1 MMRIAVLAHVRH
13 PVAPPFKGGMEA
25 HAWHLA
31 AGLARRGH
39 DVTLFASGDSAAG
52 LPPGVKLWPVLEQ
65 HYDARFPWHQWHG
78 TDALNAHLDAGF
90 AEVCRAL
97 LEGGFGIVHN
107 NSLHRFPPRLA
118 RQMRVP
124 MVTSLHVPPFP
135 VLQRA
140 VQESAAPWAWFTS
153 TSRSHGASWWEGS
166 REPPQHRVVA
176 NGIDLDNWP
185 FSAGGDGS
193 AVWAGRITPTKGPHL
208 AAAAAA
214 RAGVPLTLFGT
225 IEHQEYFDTQ
235 LRPRLG
241 GSIRY
246 GGHADAGALSE
257 AYRRSSV
264 FLFTPMWDE
273 PFGLAAV
280 EAMASGLPV
289 AATSRGAVREV
300 IGPAGHFAEAEDA
313 SSLAVAL
320 RAALRISP
328 LVPRRRAERF
338 FTADRMITRCLAIYA
353 QARAGLCQPARAT
366 RFPDHALR
374 IAELSEPAA
383 G

>member
-1 MMRIAVLAHVRH
+1 MRIAVLAHVRH
-13 PVAPPFKGGMEA
+13 PVAPPFMGGMEA
-25 HAWHLA
+25 HSWHLA

-39 DVTLFASGDSAAG
+39 EVTLFASGDSAAG
-52 LPPGVKLWPVLEQ
+52 LPPGVKLRPVLEQ
-65 HYDARFPWHQWHG
+65 HYDARFPWHRWHG

-90 AEVCRAL
+90 AQACREL
-97 LEGGFGIVHN
+97 LEGGFDIVHN

-118 RQMRVP
+118 RQMRLP

-153 TSRSHGASWWEGS
+153 TSRSHGAAWWRGT

-176 NGIDLDNWP
+176 NGIDLEAWP
-185 FSAGGDGS
+185 YAAGGDGS

-225 IEHQEYFDTQ
+225 IEHQGYFDEKV
-235 LRPRLG
+235 RPWLG
-241 GSIRY
+241 GAIRY
-246 GGHADAGALSE
+246 GGHATAGQLSE
-257 AYRRSSV
+257 AYRRASV
-264 FLFTPMWDE
+264 FLFTPMWEE

-300 IGPAGHFAEAEDA
+300 IGPAGRFADTEDEA
-313 SSLAVAL
+313 SLAAAL
-320 RAALRISP
+320 QSALRIDP
-328 LVPRRRAERF
+328 LVPRRRVERC
-338 FTADRMITRCLAIYA
+338 FTGDRMISRCLALYA
-353 QARAGLCQPARAT
+353 KARAGLDAAAPSR
-366 RFPDHALR
+366 RFPQHALR
-374 IAELSEPAA
+374 IAAPAMAA